1 MDWILVLAGLTLLVF
16 GGDWLVKGAVALS
29 IKMGIS
35 ALVVSLTVVAIGT
48 SAPELLI
55 AVEAGLDGIPELAL
69 GNVIGSNTANV
80 LLVLGV
86 PALISG
92 IGMSECK
99 SQRNYYYMIAASV
112 FFTLLCLTAP
122 ITYWQGSLMLA
133 VLAGILW
140 MTYRQALTSRRQLE
154 ALESEVDD
162 TELPNWKIGTFL
174 LAGLVALP
182 LGANFLITGSVN
194 IAKAFGVS
202 EAVIG
207 LTLVAVGTSLPE
219 LATTVMAGIRRQT
232 DVVIGNVLGSNMF
245 NLLAIIGVASFV
257 APIPVS
263 KDFFTLDLPVMLG
276 SSLILAPFLLMR
288 RDISRIWG
296 VLFVTAYV
304 VYIAMLLSG
313 HS

>member
-1 MDWILVLAGLTLLVF
+1 MDWILVLAGLALLVF

-35 ALVVSLTVVAIGT
+35 ALVVSLTVVAFGT

-92 IGMSECK
+92 IGMGECK

-112 FFTLLCLTAP
+112 FFTLMCLTTP
-122 ITYWQGSLMLA
+122 ITYWQGGLMLA
-133 VLAGILW
+133 VLAVILW
-140 MTYRQALTSRRQLE
+140 MTYRQALSSRRQLE

-162 TELPNWKIGTFL
+162 TELPNWKIGAFL
-174 LAGLVALP
+174 LAGLIALP
-182 LGANFLITGSVN
+182 LGANFLITGSVS
-194 IAKAFGVS
+194 IAKEFGVS

-219 LATTVMAGIRRQT
+219 LATTVMAGLRRQT

-245 NLLAIIGVASFV
+245 NLLAIIGAASFV

-263 KDFFTLDLPVMLG
+263 KDFFTLDLPVMLA
-276 SSLILAPFLLMR
+276 SSLILAPFLLMK

-296 VLFVTAYV
+296 AIFVAAYV
-304 VYIAMLLSG
+304 AYIAMLLSG